1 MEDIINIR
9 LTKDCPEVLLMDTET
24 KALGISRNEM
34 IVRAIS
40 MMLNF
45 ETTFYKKLEKYSE
58 NKLEES
64 IIGTQ
69 TQNA

>member
-1 MEDIINIR
+1 MADIINIR
-9 LTKDCPEVLLMDTET
+9 LTKDCPEVLLMDTQT

>member
-1 MEDIINIR
+1 MPRSVTNGY
-9 LTKDCPEVLLMDTET
+9 TQA

-34 IVRAIS
+34 IVRAIT